1 MSKIGFDVSRFV
13 QPYQGDPLVG
23 QKMLVNVL
31 QQAAEGQ
38 RADFANKRGRDL
50 ERQKMGQQ
58 AAFQQAMLGD
68 KLLARAALADR
79 YKGAGDRA
87 DKRLA
92 MDEQKM
98 AQEQERYQGGI
109 DQEAAKG
116 LLGPFASGDKN
127 ALAAAKASAVAK
139 DPTLGVYLPG
149 EAGGGSR
156 EGLPIPGVDE
166 AYGPDELRVER
177 GDRTVFRGSPDAA
190 QANERAIASTML
202 GPLGSKPYAGAG
214 KSLAGA
220 GMTGKDAG
228 LFGTKQQNAED
239 SREAAMA
246 RAQTMSGQR
255 QGGQDLQVDKF
266 KHEAMRNI
274 ASDREKDPSLK
285 QARTSLGLLSDTREL
300 MKAGSLG
307 EAVGSFKQ
315 LRSVMAGSL
324 SNADMER
331 YFGAGGKATQ
341 LEMEFNK
348 YAAEGKMPPAFKRQ
362 VEAVTESLMSL
373 AQERIQNSARGA
385 RDQAYNSPSVP
396 FSSYDDMVAH
406 GDQAQSGVSLRPL
419 SPREFKMEVDRVKK
433 LYPGRFGASSA
444 PSSGDGWQPT
454 VPEGT
459 PMDLGDTGQK
469 PSQIPRVPAQPAG
482 PSPEDLEE
490 KALLEE
496 EIRRLEADGG

>member
-1 MSKIGFDVSRFV
+1 MAKVGFDVSRYLSPFG
-13 QPYQGDPLVG
+13 GDPLVG
-23 QKMLVNVL
+23 QKMLTQVL
-31 QQAAEGQ
+31 QNSARGQQEDVANWQA
-38 RADFANKRGRDL
+38 RKL
-50 ERQKMGQQ
+50 EREKMEQSKQ
-58 AAFQQAMLGD
+58 ISSALLQDKMLQ
-68 KLLARAALADR
+68 RAALAEKYR
-79 YKGAGDRA
+79 ATGDRA
-87 DKRLA
+87 ERRLG
-92 MDEQKM
+92 MDERKM
-98 AQEQERYQGGI
+98 EQEERRYQGGV
-109 DQEAAKG
+109 DQEAAKA
-116 LLGPFASGDKN
+116 LLGPFASGDLN
-127 ALAAAKASAVAK
+127 ALSAAKAAAVAK

-149 EAGGGSR
+149 EAGGGDR
-156 EGLPIPGVDE
+156 QGLPIPSADE

-177 GDRTVFRGSPDAA
+177 DGRTVFRGSPEAA
-190 QANERAIASTML
+190 QSNERDIASRML

-214 KSLAGA
+214 KALAGQ

-228 LFGTKQQNAED
+228 LFGTKQQNVED

-266 KHEAMRNI
+266 KHEAMRAI
-274 ASDREKDPSLK
+274 AQDREKDPALK
-285 QARTSLGLLSDTREL
+285 QARTSLGLLTDTREL

-324 SNADMER
+324 SNADLER

-348 YAAEGKMPPAFKRQ
+348 YAAEGRMPPAFKRQ
-362 VEAVTESLMSL
+362 VEQVTESLANL
-373 AQERIQNSARGA
+373 AQERIQESARGA

-396 FSSYDDMVAH
+396 FNSYEDMVAH

-419 SPREFKMEVDRVKK
+419 SPREFKMELERVRK
-433 LYPGRFGASSA
+433 LYPGRFAA
-444 PSSGDGWQPT
+444 NAAATAGWTPT

-469 PSQIPRVPAQPAG
+469 PSQIPRVPSRTTG
-482 PSPEDLEE
+482 PSPEE
-490 KALLEE
+490 LEE
-496 EIRRLEADGG
+496 ERLLQEEVGRLEADGG